1 MLSDIRTLGSSQCRR
16 TATVAAQGRKGF
28 HLMRQLY
35 IQEPWANLGYESQA
49 QILNDLTIR
58 IQVLENRIRQL
69 EETVSDRIVDT
80 EPVGVGS

>member
-1 MLSDIRTLGSSQCRR
+1 
-16 TATVAAQGRKGF
+16 
-28 HLMRQLY
+28 MRQLY

-49 QILNDLTIR
+49 QILNDLMIR

-69 EETVSDRIVDT
+69 EETVSDRVIDV

>member
-1 MLSDIRTLGSSQCRR
+1 MS
-16 TATVAAQGRKGF
+16 
-28 HLMRQLY
+28 QLY

-69 EETVSDRIVDT
+69 EETVSDRIADT

>member
-1 MLSDIRTLGSSQCRR
+1 M
-16 TATVAAQGRKGF
+16 RK
-28 HLMRQLY
+28 LY

-49 QILNDLTIR
+49 QILNDLMIR

-69 EETVSDRIVDT
+69 EETVSDRLD

>member
-1 MLSDIRTLGSSQCRR
+1 
-16 TATVAAQGRKGF
+16 
-28 HLMRQLY
+28 MRQLY

-80 EPVGVGS
+80 EPVGVRG